1 MIKKNIAVVL
11 LCINTFLY
19 TSNIDAHAF
28 AGKGIKVNG
37 YIKQYAKKEM
47 EKHTTKLKKEIEM
60 ALNKQ
65 EIFDEELETLSDK
78 DINQINEAKAVQ
90 AVTTYYQV
98 NGDEAVEVSRD
109 KVDEYLEDYKTK
121 EKRFDWLNFGIKK
134 ASAAEG
140 NKYLK
145 VSLTYCEY
153 KNYLMVYCYN
163 TWVTQPKNRYNDFYG
178 IITKQTAGRFDLDS
192 QEATYTYKYKE
203 VYKENNKTLSS
214 EVITKKITPKSSK
227 HIEYLSNM
235 GKASPYMV
243 GARVN
248 LKNNVSESASPYS
261 HYQTV
266 TAQTCSI
273 KAKYLKRKSKYVDF
287 SSFYGHGKKSY
298 TGSDLSVGVS
308 FSVDGPAVSVTYTPN
323 NKDVTNYWTSMYNA
337 TLSIDEYCY

>member
-1 MIKKNIAVVL
+1 
-11 LCINTFLY
+11 
-19 TSNIDAHAF
+19 
-28 AGKGIKVNG
+28 
-37 YIKQYAKKEM
+37 
-47 EKHTTKLKKEIEM
+47 
-60 ALNKQ
+60 
-65 EIFDEELETLSDK
+65 
-78 DINQINEAKAVQ
+78 
-90 AVTTYYQV
+90 
-98 NGDEAVEVSRD
+98 
-109 KVDEYLEDYKTK
+109 
-121 EKRFDWLNFGIKK
+121 
-134 ASAAEG
+134 
-140 NKYLK
+140 
-145 VSLTYCEY
+145 
-153 KNYLMVYCYN
+153 
-163 TWVTQPKNRYNDFYG
+163 
-178 IITKQTAGRFDLDS
+178 
-192 QEATYTYKYKE
+192 
-203 VYKENNKTLSS
+203 
-214 EVITKKITPKSSK
+214 
-227 HIEYLSNM
+227 M